1 MSEQMLHILAP
12 SRYDDVAAIVGD
24 EPALRKLKAAVDE
37 ALRSGCGGAYL
48 SQSDGEGYS
57 LAIVQVPDMYP
68 VCTTYAGEVSPAR
81 SRRETVGVRAVPHFI
96 DALRKAGAPVANN
109 VAIRVTTNPAKA

>member
-12 SRYDDVAAIVGD
+12 SRFDDVAAIVGD
-24 EPALRKLKAAVDE
+24 EPALWKLKAAVDE

-57 LAIVQVPDMYP
+57 LAIVRVPDMYP

-81 SRRETVGVRAVPHFI
+81 SLRETVGVRAVPNFI
-96 DALRKAGAPVANN
+96 DALRKAGASVPSDPVMPRIA
-109 VAIRVTTNPAKA
+109 RPAKT